1 MSQIRTQA
9 VVSEKGRTIVGRILP
24 GTDLI
29 KGIEKVCQDNQVTS
43 GTIVTGIGSLV
54 RAQFIYAV
62 PDKDAKIG
70 IKYSEPIRVEGPLE
84 LLACQG
90 TIGLTAEGQLGIH
103 LHGLMSDP
111 DMKVYGGHFLEDG
124 NPVLVTLE
132 IMIHENQDARTVRE
146 QDAETGFPVFRFYEV

>member
-1 MSQIRTQA
+1 MTQIRTQA
-9 VVSEKGRTIVGRILP
+9 VASKRGRAIVGRILP

-43 GTIVTGIGSLV
+43 GTIVVGIGSLV

-62 PDKDAKIG
+62 PDKGATIG
-70 IKYSEPIRVEGPLE
+70 MKYSEPTRVEGPLE

-111 DMKVYGGHFLEDG
+111 DMKVYGGHFLENG
-124 NPVLVTLE
+124 NPVLATLE
-132 IMIHENQDARTVRE
+132 IRIQENQDVRIVRE
-146 QDAETGFPVFRFYEV
+146 QDVETGFPVFRFYEV

>member
-9 VVSEKGRTIVGRILP
+9 VASKKGRAVVGRIFP

-43 GTIVTGIGSLV
+43 GTIVAGIGSLS
-54 RAQFIYAV
+54 RAQFVYAV
-62 PDKDAKIG
+62 PDKDAKMG
-70 IKYSEPIRVEGPLE
+70 IKYSEPVRVEGPLE
-84 LLACQG
+84 VLACQG

-111 DMKVYGGHFLEDG
+111 DMKVYGAHFLEDG
-124 NPVLVTLE
+124 NPVLVTVE
-132 IMIHENQDARTVRE
+132 IMIHENQDVRTARE
-146 QDAETGFPVFRFYEV
+146 QDLETGFPVFGFYEA